1 MDIFRI
7 KNNNRIIKLTENS
20 FQKETDRKYP
30 YVQTIN
36 GEKKY
41 YAICPHCGNPVIIV
55 ITPLKNKH
63 KLINLHTAPL
73 DV

>member
-41 YAICPHCGNPVIIV
+41 YAICPHCGNLQVV
-55 ITPLKNKH
+55 L
-63 KLINLHTAPL
+63 
-73 DV
+73 